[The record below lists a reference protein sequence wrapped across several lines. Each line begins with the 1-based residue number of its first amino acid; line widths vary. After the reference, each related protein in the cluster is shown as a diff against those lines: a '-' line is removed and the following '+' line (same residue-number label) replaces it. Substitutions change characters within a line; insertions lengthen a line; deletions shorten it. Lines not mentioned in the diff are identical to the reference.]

1 MVNIQKRLFFL
12 FSVLMLILLAG
23 ARQKPEPLTT
33 VSINAV
39 GGLKYDKVRFQVK
52 PGAKVKLIF
61 TNKDDMLHNLV
72 ITQPGARK
80 EVANAALSLGDN
92 GLELNYVPQHSKVL
106 WSTALLNPGETISL
120 TFTAPEKEGIYP
132 YVCTYPGHSLVMF
145 GAMYVSGSSNAMPPI
160 EGDSHIPSVNIDNK
174 RYQENALNKNSDF
187 SKSSPPYTTEPPFL
201 YRTFVPDASPTVIAV
216 SLPQNISY
224 CWDAATCYLRY
235 AWEGGFLD
243 NSEVWAG
250 HFQAYSKIVGSIFFR
265 NKTRY
270 PLNLDKPGNIPIVKF
285 KGYRLVDKYP
295 EFHYTIDGI
304 EVHEL
309 VKENKNGS
317 GLTRTFKIPKSDR
330 TIWFVFTDDDG
341 VDYTSSIGKPSNGT
355 LEVPR
360 GVNIQF
366 TITMTKKTL

>member
-1 MVNIQKRLFFL
+1 MFIAQKRLFL
-12 FSVLMLILLAG
+12 LSILMLSLLAG
-23 ARQKPEPLTT
+23 ARQKQEPLTT
-33 VSINAV
+33 FSINAV
-39 GGLKYDKVRFQVK
+39 GGLKYDKARFLVK
-52 PGAKVKLIF
+52 PREKVKLIF
-61 TNKDDMLHNLV
+61 ANRDDMLHNLV
-72 ITQPGARK
+72 ITEPGARV

-92 GLELNYVPQHSKVL
+92 GLELNYVPKHSKVL
-106 WSTALLNPGETISL
+106 WSTALLNPGETTSL

-145 GAMYVSGSSNAMPPI
+145 GAMYVTNKEMPPLEKDPNIPLGNKSSNVTQQDVQHPA
-160 EGDSHIPSVNIDNK
+160 SHS
-174 RYQENALNKNSDF
+174 
-187 SKSSPPYTTEPPFL
+187 SKPSPPYTKDPPFL
-201 YRTFVPDASPTVIAV
+201 YRAFVPNASPTAIAV

-243 NSEVWAG
+243 NTEVWAG

-295 EFHYTIDGI
+295 EFHYAVDGI
-304 EVHEL
+304 EVYEL

-317 GLTRTFKIPKSDR
+317 GLTRTFNIPSSNR

-341 VDYTSSIGKPSNGT
+341 VDYTSSAGKPLNGK
-355 LEVPR
+355 LKVSR
-360 GVNIQF
+360 GENIQF
-366 TITMTKKTL
+366 TIIMTKKTL